1 MPMKLKKVWLM
12 CGIPGSGKSTWVK
25 KRLVEN
31 GGIWISRD
39 EVRFSMVKEDEDY
52 FSKETEVFDKFIS
65 NICEAL
71 NSPLAE
77 NIYIDATHIS
87 DKARK
92 KVLNRLPKDNIDE
105 VIYVV
110 FKVPYEVCI
119 ERNNKREGR
128 ERVPESA
135 IRNMHMSFYYPDTE
149 KYHVIFVNERGE
161 IV

>member
-1 MPMKLKKVWLM
+1 MKLKKVWLM
-12 CGIPGSGKSTWVK
+12 CGIPGSGKSTWAK
-25 KRLVEN
+25 KRLMEN

-52 FSKETEVFDKFIS
+52 FSKECEVFDKFIS

-71 NSPLAE
+71 KSPLAE
-77 NIYIDATHIS
+77 DIYIDATHLS

-110 FKVPYEVCI
+110 FKVPYEVCV

-135 IRNMHMSFYYPDTE
+135 IRRMYLSFQYPDIE
-149 KYHVIFVNERGE
+149 KYHVIFINERGE

>member
-1 MPMKLKKVWLM
+1 M
-12 CGIPGSGKSTWVK
+12 
-25 KRLVEN
+25 EN

-52 FSKETEVFDKFIS
+52 FSKENEVFDKFIA

-71 NSPLAE
+71 KSPLAE
-77 NIYIDATHIS
+77 NIYIDATHLS

-110 FKVPYEVCI
+110 FKVPYEVCV

-135 IRNMHMSFYYPDTE
+135 IRRMYLSFQYPDIE
-149 KYHVIFVNERGE
+149 KYHVIFINERGE

>member
-1 MPMKLKKVWLM
+1 M
-12 CGIPGSGKSTWVK
+12 
-25 KRLVEN
+25 EN

-39 EVRFSMVKEDEDY
+39 EVRFSMVKEDEVY
-52 FSKETEVFDKFIS
+52 FSKENEVFDKFIA
-65 NICEAL
+65 NIYEAL
-71 NSPLAE
+71 KSTLAE
-77 NIYIDATHIS
+77 NIYIDATHLS

-92 KVLNRLPKDNIDE
+92 KVLDRLPKDNIDE

-110 FKVPYEVCI
+110 FKVPYEICI

-135 IRNMHMSFYYPDTE
+135 IRRMYLSFQYPDIE

>member
-1 MPMKLKKVWLM
+1 MKLKKVWLI
-12 CGIPGSGKSTWVK
+12 CGIPGSGKSTWIK
-25 KRLVEN
+25 KRLMEN

-52 FSKETEVFDKFIS
+52 FSKENEVFDKFIA

-71 NSPLAE
+71 KSPLAE
-77 NIYIDATHIS
+77 NIYIDATHLS

-110 FKVPYEVCI
+110 FKVPLEICI
-119 ERNNKREGR
+119 ERNNKRFGR
-128 ERVPESA
+128 EKVPESA
-135 IRNMHMSFYYPDTE
+135 IRNMHLSFQYPDVQKHT
-149 KYHVIFVNERGE
+149 VIFVDERGE